1 MSAATVWVGL
11 EERFRTIDGLLGG
24 VHLGEPTAIEQ
35 TPLLYAAYDNV
46 DQVMRSTAPA
56 RNMDGLTHVF
66 AVRLV
71 FDQHANPQAEMQL
84 LTLADSVP
92 SAINDDPRL
101 GGRLYGGVASSNR
114 AVSGWANIAKKSL
127 PGAGVQRYGCREKAG
142 HMSDEPILYK
152 VRRSPRAS

>member
-84 LTLADSVP
+84 LNLADSVP

-114 AVSGWANIAKKSL
+114 AVSGWANIAKKVYRVLEFS
-127 PGAGVQRYGCREKAG
+127 VTVVEKRPAT
-142 HMSDEPILYK
+142 
-152 VRRSPRAS
+152 